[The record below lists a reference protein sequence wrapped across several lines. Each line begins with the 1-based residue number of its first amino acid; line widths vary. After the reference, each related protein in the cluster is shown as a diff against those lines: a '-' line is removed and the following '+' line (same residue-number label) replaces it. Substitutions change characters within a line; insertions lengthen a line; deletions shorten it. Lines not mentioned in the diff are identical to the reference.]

1 MDNRR
6 RLDAH
11 TSSETNIGGV
21 DRNANFKGKLLQFR
35 VRDTKRRARIMRSRL
50 PSICMSATEPSE
62 ALPKED
68 AHSAILALHSCDER
82 VAELIISVV
91 ANCDYEQ
98 SDTDNNEGKVSKKVM
113 QVKKLKCQL
122 PRGSCVLRR
131 PQLSSQSC
139 HKMFETI
146 TDHYIIGHYSTL

>member
-1 MDNRR
+1 MRIPVARPTSAGLTGTPISKGNCC
-6 RLDAH
+6 
-11 TSSETNIGGV
+11 SSE
-21 DRNANFKGKLLQFR
+21 
-35 VRDTKRRARIMRSRL
+35 VRDTKRRARIMRSRS
-50 PSICMSATEPSE
+50 PSICMSATEPGE

-113 QVKKLKCQL
+113 QVKKRKCQL

-139 HKMFETI
+139 HKVF
-146 TDHYIIGHYSTL
+146 